1 MKHKDIVGVYSSI
14 LQQVQNKIGKTVN
27 IYHPQGT
34 TNIAVKEYEVTQ
46 SFIDMCLRR
55 KSYWL
60 GERQW

>member
-1 MKHKDIVGVYSSI
+1 M
-14 LQQVQNKIGKTVN
+14 NKIGKKVN